1 MKIYCYPVKFE
12 IAKFLLLLF
21 LVPLVLTGS
30 SQVALMPNATAQEKT
45 SECVKY
51 ESKQKLIHIHCKSIH
66 LSDIDEQLNNA
77 SILHSEPNDG
87 TTNEDT
93 SKGKV
98 WILNAGIVIE
108 KEGGL
113 IIDSSDT
120 TWLKLVP
127 TPTIQPAKQLVP
139 LVEENGTDTYDEAQV
154 EGVVASK
161 LVSTQNK
168 TINTNTVNASTSDQK
183 PILVSKNNG
192 NNPNGI
198 HVRGSLTIDSVK
210 ITSWDP
216 EKNDVIGF
224 AYGKRLGEEH
234 TKSDYDTAEPRAF
247 IRVSKEATGTT
258 NITNSELG
266 YLGYSCS
273 RCSGLSY
280 YGGEGSVIQGND
292 IHHLLKGYY
301 SKSMG
306 SMLIADNKFHDNY
319 LYGIDPHTGSHDM
332 SILRNTVYN
341 NNASGIICSKHCYN
355 LLIEGNRVYN
365 NTGVGRGIAFSINT
379 TNSVARDNYVS
390 DQLRCISFNRNSN
403 FNEIYNNTVSQCING
418 FYLANTT
425 NNNIHDN
432 IVQNVTH
439 AFVMKDVNNTINNNK
454 VNGAEAGIVFTYKP
468 IQSGLQPTA
477 VSYDPIDSSYYEN
490 ILDDMAVNNSFS
502 NVGNVTWVKM
512 LQVKNVTQLEN
523 IDKENK
529 TSLALNLMEE

>member
-1 MKIYCYPVKFE
+1 M
-12 IAKFLLLLF
+12 LLLVSF
-21 LVPLVLTGS
+21 VLIAS
-30 SQVALMPNATAQEKT
+30 AQVGTMPNATAQDKS
-45 SECVKY
+45 SECVRY
-51 ESKQKLIHIHCKSIH
+51 EAKQKLIHIHCKSIH
-66 LSDIDEQLNNA
+66 LSDINEQLINA
-77 SILHSEPNDG
+77 SILRSESNASTKG
-87 TTNEDT
+87 DT
-93 SKGKV
+93 ANGKV

-113 IIDSSDT
+113 VIDSSDT
-120 TWLKLVP
+120 SWLKLVP

-139 LVEENGTDTYDEAQV
+139 LVEENGTDTLDEEQI
-154 EGVVASK
+154 EGVIASSV
-161 LVSTQNK
+161 VSTQNS
-168 TINTNTVNASTSDQK
+168 TNINNNVSTSSNEQQ
-183 PILVSKNNG
+183 PVLVSKNNG

-210 ITSWDP
+210 ITSWNP

-224 AYGKRLGEEH
+224 AYGKRPGEEH
-234 TKSDYDTAEPRAF
+234 TKSDYDTAEPRGF

-306 SMLIADNKFHDNY
+306 SMVIADNKFHDNY

-379 TNSVARDNYVS
+379 TNSVARDNHVS

-403 FNEIYNNTVSQCING
+403 FNEIYNNTVSDCING

-425 NNNIHDN
+425 NNYIHNN

-439 AFVMKDVNNTINNNK
+439 AFVMKDINNTINKNT
-454 VNGAEAGIVFTYKP
+454 VDGAGNGIVFISRP
-468 IQSGLQPTA
+468 ISSGLQAIT
-477 VSYDPIDSSYYEN
+477 VDFMSRDGSYYEN
-490 ILDDMAVNNSFS
+490 TLNNMAKNNSFS
-502 NVGNVTWVKM
+502 NTGNLTLVKI
-512 LQVKNVTQLEN
+512 LPVKNITNIQNMNQEN
-523 IDKENK
+523 N
-529 TSLALNLMEE
+529 TSLVLNFMEE